1 MRTAAP
7 GKIILLGEHSVV
19 YGHRAI
25 AAAVDLCTSVTLE
38 AHEGPTQLRST
49 FLRDER
55 LDRAVAHALPPRG
68 WLVDIDTQLPVGRG
82 MGSSAALSIALVR
95 AAARLD
101 GEELDFAVEH
111 ERGFALERI
120 FHGNPSG
127 LDHAV
132 SALGGAV
139 VYRKGEAPRPVAMP
153 PTRVVVLDTGVA
165 GDTAALVAG
174 VASRRPQIDPHLD
187 TLGQLVE
194 DAIDVLDQPSALGEL
209 MNRAHHHLQCIGVS
223 TPRLD
228 ELVNLARTH
237 GAAGAKLS
245 GAGGGGIVVALCP
258 DGGQDL
264 LAAARARGISSL
276 PSVLPARGS

>member
-25 AAAVDLCTSVTLE
+25 AAAVDLCTGVTLE
-38 AHEGPTQLRST
+38 PHDGPTQLRST

-55 LDRAVAHALPPRG
+55 LDRAIAHALPPRG

-82 MGSSAALSIALVR
+82 MGSSAALSVALVR
-95 AAARLD
+95 AAARLN
-101 GEELDFAVEH
+101 GEALDFAAEH

-139 VYRKGEAPRPVAMP
+139 VYRKGEAPRPVALP

-165 GDTAALVAG
+165 GDTATLVAG
-174 VASRRPQIDPHLD
+174 VASRRPGVDPHLD
-187 TLGQLVE
+187 ALGRLVE
-194 DAIDVLDQPSALGEL
+194 EALEVLDQPSALGDL
-209 MNRAHHHLQCIGVS
+209 MNQAHHHLQHIGVS

-228 ELVNLARTH
+228 ALVTLARAH
-237 GAAGAKLS
+237 GAVGAKLS

-258 DGGQDL
+258 DGGQEL
-264 LAAARARGISSL
+264 LAAARAQGISAL
-276 PSVLPARGS
+276 PSVVPARGS